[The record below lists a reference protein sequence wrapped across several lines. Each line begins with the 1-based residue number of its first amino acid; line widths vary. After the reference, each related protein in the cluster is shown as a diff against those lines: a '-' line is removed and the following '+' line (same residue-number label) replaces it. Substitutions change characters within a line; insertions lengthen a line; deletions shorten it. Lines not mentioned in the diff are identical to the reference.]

1 MWKWIEEE
9 VITSEAKVENA
20 LQRLS
25 DFTQEFEL
33 TGNIVRIQQLQA
45 ENEVLKKTNQDLK
58 YQLTNL
64 HNIKE

>member
-9 VITSEAKVENA
+9 VITPEAKVEDA

-33 TGNIVRIQQLQA
+33 TDNIRIQQLQV
-45 ENEVLKKTNQDLK
+45 ENEILKKTNQDLK